1 MDNESKKT
9 NLEHSFNLD
18 QDGPRLLKALGSSFD
33 LALSKSQK
41 QNTKMLSKLIQLGQQ
56 ASLSL
61 EVDAIIKTSLKNLL
75 EIANSKWGAIGLLD
89 EKTGKIILREII
101 RQDGKSQFC
110 TTEISAEEDYVRKVI
125 KNGNL
130 LTIANIAD
138 SGLSCALMPKCP
150 GYIDYNYTGV
160 IIPIKGRTKTLGILV
175 TYYSSAM
182 VANNIN
188 YLSIAANQI
197 GLAIENAQLYESL
210 QRRYVS
216 VVNTLAATLEA
227 KDAYTKGHSLRV
239 ATWSRAVAK
248 EMGLSDKQQ
257 EMIYVGG
264 LLHDI
269 GKVGVSEQILLKCDK
284 LTAKEK
290 KAIQKHPLIGA
301 KILEPGN
308 FPEDV
313 IKAVM
318 YHHESY
324 DGSGYPEGLT
334 GEEIPVLARIINVV
348 DAYDAMTSDRPYR
361 SSYTQ
366 NWAIEELDRNAGKQ
380 FDPTVVEAFKKLI
393 SRGELDFSLSSQTEA
408 W

>member
-1 MDNESKKT
+1 
-9 NLEHSFNLD
+9 
-18 QDGPRLLKALGSSFD
+18 
-33 LALSKSQK
+33 
-41 QNTKMLSKLIQLGQQ
+41 MLSKLIQLGQQ
-56 ASLSL
+56 ASSSL
-61 EVDAIIKTSLKNLL
+61 EVDTIIKTSLENIL
-75 EIANSKWGAIGLLD
+75 EIVDSKWCAIGLLD
-89 EKTGKIILREII
+89 EETGKIVLRENIK
-101 RQDGKSQFC
+101 QDGKSQFC
-110 TTEISAEEDYVRKVI
+110 STEIPAEEDCVRKVM
-125 KNGNL
+125 KNGSP
-130 LTIANIAD
+130 LTITNIAD
-138 SGLSCALMPKCP
+138 SSLSCSLMSKCL
-150 GYIDYNYTGV
+150 GYLDCNDTGA

-182 VANNIN
+182 ISNKIN
-188 YLSIAANQI
+188 YLSIIANQI

-210 QRRYVS
+210 QRQYVS
-216 VVNTLAATLEA
+216 VVNALAATLEA

-269 GKVGVSEQILLKCDK
+269 GKVGVSERILLKGDK
-284 LTAKEK
+284 LTAEEKE
-290 KAIQKHPLIGA
+290 AIQKHPLIGA

-308 FPEDV
+308 LPEDI

-318 YHHESY
+318 YHHENY

-366 NWAIEELDRNAGKQ
+366 NWATEELDRNAGKQ
-380 FDPTVVEAFKKLI
+380 FDPTVIEAFKKLI
-393 SRGELDFSLSSQTEA
+393 SRGELGFSL
-408 W
+408 

>member
-1 MDNESKKT
+1 MDNETKNT
-9 NLEHSFNLD
+9 NLEHNFNLGQND
-18 QDGPRLLKALGSSFD
+18 LRLLRVLRSSLD
-33 LALSKSQK
+33 LALSKGQE

-56 ASLSL
+56 ASSSL
-61 EVDAIIKTSLKNLL
+61 EVDTIIKTSLENIL
-75 EIANSKWGAIGLLD
+75 EIVDSKWCAIGLLD
-89 EKTGKIILREII
+89 EETGKIVLRENIK
-101 RQDGKSQFC
+101 QDGKSQFC
-110 TTEISAEEDYVRKVI
+110 STEIPAEEDCVRKVM
-125 KNGNL
+125 KNGSP
-130 LTIANIAD
+130 LTITNIAD
-138 SGLSCALMPKCP
+138 SSLSCSLMSKCL
-150 GYIDYNYTGV
+150 GYLDCNDTGA

-182 VANNIN
+182 ISNKIN
-188 YLSIAANQI
+188 YLSIIANQI

-210 QRRYVS
+210 QRQYVS
-216 VVNTLAATLEA
+216 VVNALAATLEA

-269 GKVGVSEQILLKCDK
+269 GKVGVSERILLKGDK
-284 LTAKEK
+284 LTAEEKE
-290 KAIQKHPLIGA
+290 AIQKHPLIGA

-308 FPEDV
+308 LPEDI

-318 YHHESY
+318 YHHENY

-334 GEEIPVLARIINVV
+334 GEEIPILARIINVI

-380 FDPTVVEAFKKLI
+380 FDPTVIEAFKKLI
-393 SRGELDFSLSSQTEA
+393 SRGELGFSL
-408 W
+408 